1 MQQGK
6 LVLGYRMGYEQ
17 APEDFSAVNVM
28 VNVFGGSRSRSCF
41 KMCGKTEP
49 VLLLLGPP
57 IPPKRRDDGAERRG
71 V

>member
-1 MQQGK
+1 M
-6 LVLGYRMGYEQ
+6 VLGYRMGYEQ

-28 VNVFGGSRSRSCF
+28 VNVFGGSAVAPVSKCA
-41 KMCGKTEP
+41 GKTEP